1 MFSRFFIERPIFA
14 LVVSIII
21 VMAGIVTFRSIPV
34 EQYPQ
39 IAPPKVQ
46 VNAIYPGASAKVIAE
61 TVAQPIE
68 EQVNGVENMLYMS
81 STSTNN
87 GSYSLT
93 VTFEVGTDMDMA
105 QVLVQNKVAQVQSK
119 LPQEVQ
125 RLGLT
130 VAKQT
135 SNFVML
141 ISLVS
146 PDKSFDSLYM
156 SNYSSL
162 HIINQLKRLEG
173 IGAVMN
179 FGSGDYS
186 MRIWLDPGKL
196 KARKLTTT
204 DVISALREQNV
215 QVAAGQIGQLP
226 SENRPAYQYSVNV
239 EGKLSEVSQFEE
251 IIVRTLPGGKFI
263 RLKEVAR
270 VELDAQSYEIASKS
284 NGMDSASIGVNLKP
298 GANALA
304 LAKRV
309 KTRMEEL
316 SQSFPKGMEYTI
328 PFDAT
333 TFVKI
338 AIDEVIE
345 SLFITIILVVLV
357 ILAFLQNIRAS
368 LIPLITIPVSMVGT
382 LAVMYGMGV
391 SINMLSL
398 FGIVL
403 AIGIVVDDS
412 IVVVENVIR
421 HIDVNGMKPKEA
433 TILTMKEVTGPVV
446 ATTLVLLSVFVPT
459 AFMGGTTGQLYRQF
473 ALTIATATVFSTIN
487 ALTLSPA
494 LSAIL
499 LRPTGTS
506 KPNLFARYFNSFFDR
521 VQSSYGF
528 IVSGLIRRTALMLF
542 LFACLTA
549 AATFG
554 FIELPKGFVPN
565 EDQGWALIAV
575 QLPDA
580 ASLDRTKAVT
590 DMIDEKLAKMPGIKS
605 FASVPGYS
613 IMDNATASNT
623 AVLWIVFEPW
633 EKRLPK
639 GLTIDAMMGQMW
651 GAVSDIQEA
660 MIFAFPPPPILGLGS
675 AGGFTMQIQ
684 DRSNAGLDALQQET
698 QKLMMAANG
707 DKRLTRVFST
717 FRANVPQLKADV
729 DRTRTKSLGVPL
741 SDVFST
747 LQSNLGSVY
756 VNDFTSFGK
765 NYQVR
770 VQADSKFRSTPED
783 IKRLEVRSRDGDMIP
798 LGAMIKVSD
807 TLGPQTITRYNMF
820 PAAMLN
826 GQGIPGI
833 SSGEAMDMMEKLA
846 KENLPHGMDFE
857 WTDMSFQE
865 MSSRGKTLIILIM
878 AIIFVYLV
886 LSAQYE
892 SWTLP
897 LSVILSV
904 PLAVLG
910 TVTAVAIRGMDINVY
925 TQIGLVLLVAL
936 SCKTAILITEFA
948 KSNRDEGM
956 SIFDAAFTAAKL
968 RFRPILMTAATFI
981 LGMLPLV
988 FASGAGANS
997 RQALGTAVFSGM
1009 LSATILLVFFVPA
1022 FYSLI
1027 QRMSE
1032 KVQGSFGKKKE
1043 DSINKDEP
1051 AVQTS

>member
-14 LVVSIII
+14 LVVSIVI
-21 VMAGIVTFRSIPV
+21 VMAGLVTFRSLPV

-46 VNAIYPGASAKVIAE
+46 VSASYPGASAAVLAE

-87 GSYSLT
+87 GSYTLT

-105 QVLVQNKVAQVQSK
+105 QVLVQNRVAQVESQ

-130 VAKQT
+130 VTKQT

-141 ISLVS
+141 VSLVS
-146 PDKSFDSLYM
+146 PDNSYDSLFM

-162 HIINQLKRLEG
+162 NIINQLKRLEG
-173 IGAVMN
+173 MGAVMN

-196 KARKLTTT
+196 KARQLTTT
-204 DVISALREQNV
+204 DVINAISEQNV

-226 SENRPAYQYSVNV
+226 SEGNQDYQYSVNV
-239 EGKLSEVSQFEE
+239 QGKLSGVSEFED
-251 IIVRTLPGGKFI
+251 IIVRSLPGGRFI
-263 RLKEVAR
+263 RLKDVAR
-270 VELDAQSYEIASKS
+270 IELDAQSYDISSKT
-284 NGMDSASIGVNLKP
+284 NGMDSASIGVTLKP

-304 LAKRV
+304 LAKSV
-309 KTRMEEL
+309 KDRMEEL
-316 SQSFPKGMEYTI
+316 SQSFPEGMEYII

-357 ILAFLQNIRAS
+357 ILAFLQNWRAS

-403 AIGIVVDDS
+403 AIGIVVDDA

-421 HIDVNGMKPKEA
+421 HIDVTGMKPKEA
-433 TILTMKEVTGPVV
+433 TILTMKEVTGPVM

-459 AFMGGTTGQLYRQF
+459 AFIGGTTGQLYRQF

-506 KPNLFARYFNSFFDR
+506 KPNVFARIFNGFFDR
-521 VQSSYGF
+521 IQSAYGY
-528 IVSGLIRRTALMLF
+528 IVSALIRRTVLMLMLF
-542 LFACLTA
+542 FALA
-549 AATFG
+549 GAATFG

-580 ASLDRTKAVT
+580 ASLDRTKAVC
-590 DMIDEKLAKMPGIKS
+590 DQIDEKLAKMPGIKS
-605 FASVPGYS
+605 YTSVPGFN
-613 IMDNATASNT
+613 IMDNSTASNT
-623 AVLWIVFEPW
+623 AVVWTIFESW
-633 EKRLPK
+633 DKRLPK
-639 GLTIDAMMGQMW
+639 GLTLDAMIGQIW

-660 MIFAFPPPPILGLGS
+660 MIFAFPPPPIMGLGS

-684 DRSNAGLDALQQET
+684 DRSNAGLDVLQQEA

-707 DKRLTRVFST
+707 DERLTRVFST

-729 DRTRTKSLGVPL
+729 DRTRSKSLGVPL
-741 SDVFST
+741 SDVFNT
-747 LQSNLGSVY
+747 LQANLGSVY
-756 VNDFTSFGK
+756 VNDFSSFGK

-783 IKRLEVRSRDGDMIP
+783 ITRLEVRNQNGEMIP
-798 LGAMIKVSD
+798 LGAMVNISD

-826 GQGIPGI
+826 GQSKP
-833 SSGEAMDMMEKLA
+833 
-846 KENLPHGMDFE
+846 
-857 WTDMSFQE
+857 
-865 MSSRGKTLIILIM
+865 R
-878 AIIFVYLV
+878 
-886 LSAQYE
+886 
-892 SWTLP
+892 
-897 LSVILSV
+897 
-904 PLAVLG
+904 
-910 TVTAVAIRGMDINVY
+910 
-925 TQIGLVLLVAL
+925 
-936 SCKTAILITEFA
+936 
-948 KSNRDEGM
+948 
-956 SIFDAAFTAAKL
+956 
-968 RFRPILMTAATFI
+968 
-981 LGMLPLV
+981 
-988 FASGAGANS
+988 
-997 RQALGTAVFSGM
+997 
-1009 LSATILLVFFVPA
+1009 
-1022 FYSLI
+1022 
-1027 QRMSE
+1027 
-1032 KVQGSFGKKKE
+1032 
-1043 DSINKDEP
+1043 
-1051 AVQTS
+1051 